1 MASINLS
8 TANPTDNGRPDDVR
22 APATAADVAKPPA
35 DSLDPF
41 DPARLRLS
49 QDYAATLGVK
59 KLILTV
65 PVRKPSKEWW
75 IQTHPDPAYRIET
88 TVLEL
93 KEDRETYLVAPE
105 LRHAL
110 AGEST
115 FGLRALVTAI
125 SSHGVLFLWAIR
137 LPGIDGKLDSWNESA
152 LEVARRA
159 AGRWMRISA
168 NMALGA
174 YDVRE
179 SVADLAEPEWP
190 DVSFRDLL
198 ATAFKGRRIDS
209 LDHPVLRR
217 LRGEA

>member
-1 MASINLS
+1 MD
-8 TANPTDNGRPDDVR
+8 ANKVSPATPDDDGRPDDDR
-22 APATAADVAKPPA
+22 APATAAEAAKPAVEP
-35 DSLDPF
+35 LDPF

-49 QDYAATLGVK
+49 QNYAATLGVK

-75 IQTHPDPAYRIET
+75 VQTHSDPTYRIET

-93 KEDRETYLVAPE
+93 KEDREIYLVAPE

-110 AGEST
+110 TSEST
-115 FGLRALVTAI
+115 FGLRALYTAI
-125 SSHGVLFLWAIR
+125 SSHGVLFLWPIR

-152 LEVARRA
+152 LEVAQRA
-159 AGRWMRISA
+159 TSRWLRICA
-168 NMALGA
+168 NISLGA
-174 YDVRE
+174 YDVSE
-179 SVADLAEPEWP
+179 STALPQPIWP
-190 DVSFRDLL
+190 DVAFRDLL
-198 ATAFKGRRIDS
+198 ATAFKGRRIDT